1 MHLPIC
7 SPVASLKRSIESH
20 VRNELTQKGCSKIY
34 FNFSVKGFIHQEL
47 RIHSNPGIT
56 CNHTVV
62 NYKYYLKFWY
72 SVLLQLESLLLNIC
86 FSRYAEDSIHLIQF
100 SVMTNSRF
108 FSYLFFCP
116 YMHNCYHS
124 QGCFRETCPFTR
136 KVAHGKDIQKAKLL
150 FNIKASP

>member
-7 SPVASLKRSIESH
+7 SPVASLKRNIESH

-34 FNFSVKGFIHQEL
+34 FNVSVKGFIHQEL
-47 RIHSNPGIT
+47 RIHSNTRIT

-100 SVMTNSRF
+100 SVMTNSWF
-108 FSYLFFCP
+108 FSYLFFALICISAIIHRDASGRP
-116 YMHNCYHS
+116 VLS
-124 QGCFRETCPFTR
+124 QERLLTGRIFRKPSCCS
-136 KVAHGKDIQKAKLL
+136 I
-150 FNIKASP
+150 

>member
-100 SVMTNSRF
+100 SVMTNSWF
-108 FSYLFFCP
+108 FSYLFFALICISAIIHRDASGRP
-116 YMHNCYHS
+116 VLS
-124 QGCFRETCPFTR
+124 QERLLTGRIFRKPSCCS
-136 KVAHGKDIQKAKLL
+136 I
-150 FNIKASP
+150 